1 MPELADRIAEALP
14 RIVSLRHDLHSCPEL
29 GYEEHETSARVQ
41 LELSRA
47 GIAFQP
53 ELAGGTGVLAFLPS
67 TRGEGAR
74 TIALRADMDAL
85 PILEQTGKPYSSR
98 TQGKMHACGHDG
110 HTSILVGTAQVL
122 AKLEDRPNNV
132 LLLFQPA
139 EEGGAGG
146 RRMVEDGAL
155 DGSRFPKPEYI
166 FGLHGDPILQ
176 VGNVNTR
183 VGSMMAAADTFQVQI
198 QGKGAHA
205 AGPHTGI
212 DPIVVAAHIV
222 TALQTIAS
230 RGVDPLDS
238 VVVSVTIAQAGTA
251 HNIIP
256 ETCHLKGTIRTLQPE
271 TRTFAHRRVREIAE
285 GVAAAFGA
293 TAVVEVMDGYPV
305 TRNDAEAVGRFK
317 GVVEG
322 QMPGVLEADPL
333 PVMGAEDFSFYGEH
347 AKACFFWLGLA
358 PGDPLPNL
366 HSPYFDFNDDALPI
380 GMEAMARLALA
391 P

>member
-1 MPELADRIAEALP
+1 MPDLADRIAEALP
-14 RIVSLRHDLHSCPEL
+14 RIVSLRRDLHSCPEL

-41 LELSRA
+41 LELSRSQ
-47 GIAFQP
+47 IDFQA

-67 TRGEGAR
+67 TRGGDAR

-85 PILEQTGKPYSSR
+85 PIQEQTGKPYRSR
-98 TQGKMHACGHDG
+98 MDGKMHACGHDG
-110 HTSILVGTAQVL
+110 HTAILVGTAQVL
-122 AKLEDRPNNV
+122 AQVEDRPNHV
-132 LLLFQPA
+132 LFLFQPA

-155 DGSRFPKPEYI
+155 DGSRFPRPEYI
-166 FGLHGDPILQ
+166 FGLHGDPILK

-183 VGSMMAAADTFQVQI
+183 VGSMMAAADTFQIQI
-198 QGKGAHA
+198 LGKGAHA
-205 AGPHTGI
+205 AAPHTGV
-212 DPIVVAAHIV
+212 DPVVVAAHIV
-222 TALQTIAS
+222 TALQTISS

-238 VVVSVTIAQAGTA
+238 VVVSVTMAQAGTA

-256 ETCHLKGTIRTLQPE
+256 EACCLKGTIRTLQPE
-271 TRTFAHRRVREIAE
+271 TRSFAHRRVREIAE
-285 GVAAAFGA
+285 RVAAAFGA
-293 TAVVEVMDGYPV
+293 SAVVEVMDGYPV
-305 TRNDAEAVGRFK
+305 TRNDAEAVQRFK
-317 GVVEG
+317 QTVGTE
-322 QMPGVLEADPL
+322 MPGALESDPL

-358 PGDPLPNL
+358 PGEPLPNL
-366 HSPYFDFNDDALPI
+366 HSPYFDFNDDALPV